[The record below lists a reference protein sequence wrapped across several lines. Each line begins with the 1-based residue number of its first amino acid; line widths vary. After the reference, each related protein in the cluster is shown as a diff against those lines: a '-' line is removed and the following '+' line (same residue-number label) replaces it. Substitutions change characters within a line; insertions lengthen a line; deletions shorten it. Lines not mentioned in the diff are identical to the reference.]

1 MREGVVA
8 EAGAEATRE
17 TCVAKM
23 PIPVASVSGEMPKM
37 MPEMAAGIMTKMSA
51 AKAPAAEMS
60 AAKVTSA
67 KMAATTMKT
76 TATMKTAAVPEGEGV
91 GREGECKA

>member
-17 TCVAKM
+17 TCMAKM
-23 PIPVASVSGEMPKM
+23 RIPVVPVSREMPKM
-37 MPEMAAGIMTKMSA
+37 TPEMAAGIMTKMSA

-67 KMAATTMKT
+67 KMSAATMKT
-76 TATMKTAAVPEGEGV
+76 TALKTAAVPEGEGV